1 MRRFNMEIN
10 GITIDEKKAQT
21 MLKKIIIIEKNNIAD
36 KNSLSDAKMVEKIK
50 KMIEEEA
57 KCF

>member
-1 MRRFNMEIN
+1 MEIN